1 MQPISF
7 DALSLFGELNMRANL
22 NFSRLET
29 EKYWPETIFSMDEL
43 AWPADWEGRTILALS
58 MLAQATHRTPAY
70 LDAIIDQ
77 VVIELLSAYNKI
89 FSIDGTMSWMEGFGV
104 PGFLLYPTIA
114 LEIILPLFVI
124 IGYQARI
131 SAGLLAIFCIATA
144 FLFHYDFVD
153 QMQTIAFL
161 KNLGLAGG
169 FLFIVANGTKDW
181 SVDREKKY
189 VRL

>member
-1 MQPISF
+1 M
-7 DALSLFGELNMRANL
+7 ANL
-22 NFSRLET
+22 IDLLGRLL
-29 EKYWPETIFSMDEL
+29 IS
-43 AWPADWEGRTILALS
+43 ALF
-58 MLAQATHRTPAY
+58 L
-70 LDAIIDQ
+70 I
-77 VVIELLSAYNKI
+77 SAYNKI
-89 FSIDGTMSWMEGFGV
+89 FSIDGTMSWMEGYGI
-104 PGFLLYPTIA
+104 PGLLLYPTIA
-114 LEIILPLFVI
+114 IEIILPLFVI

-144 FLFHYDFVD
+144 LLFHFDFVD

-169 FLFIVANGTKDW
+169 FLFIVANGTRDW